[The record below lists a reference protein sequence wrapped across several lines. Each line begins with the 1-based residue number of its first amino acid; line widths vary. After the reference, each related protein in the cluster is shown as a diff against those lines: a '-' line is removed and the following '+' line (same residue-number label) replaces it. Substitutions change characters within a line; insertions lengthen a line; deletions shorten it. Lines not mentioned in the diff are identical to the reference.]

1 MDNNVIIPLWSI
13 ITVMATAILGL
24 FAIVARALIHRAK
37 DKEPQPAPV
46 LNSCPGFD
54 AKNYVT
60 KEVCDQIQNTT
71 HVQIKLLDQK
81 VDHTN
86 EIVDR
91 IEKNQDEKHRSV
103 IKHVD
108 ENFATLKTLIEAGK

>member
-1 MDNNVIIPLWSI
+1 MDNDVVIPLWSI
-13 ITVMATAILGL
+13 ISVMVTAILAL
-24 FAIVARALIHRAK
+24 FVVVARALIHRSK
-37 DKEPQPAPV
+37 DQPAPV
-46 LNSCPGFD
+46 LASCPGFD
-54 AKNYVT
+54 ANNYVS
-60 KEVCDQIQNTT
+60 KDVCDQIQNTT

-91 IEKNQDEKHRSV
+91 IEKAQDEKHRSV

-108 ENFATLKTLIEAGK
+108 DSFAAVKDLINNGK